1 MVTRRGPPRLE
12 RKRTGPP
19 AWWVGPRQA
28 RAAEGPWAGQ
38 AAPEARAHEARGYH
52 DSLPPPGVAKADL
65 EAPAL
70 RDLARG
76 IKAGPGMAAS
86 CPRGK
91 SEAGLAAYQGRTWEG
106 GPHHLA
112 WPLRAGWFWLGEP
125 PEVSSG
131 RPPCPCHQ
139 GATGSAGSEGGAA
152 HAASPISGGQG
163 SVHECATSWPIRPP
177 SHPPGFAAKEVT
189 SRHTVGLCGPDP

>member
-19 AWWVGPRQA
+19 AWWVGTRRA
-28 RAAEGPWAGQ
+28 RADEGPWAGK
-38 AAPEARAHEARGYH
+38 AAPEARAHEARYGYH
-52 DSLPPPGVAKADL
+52 ASLPPPGVAKADL

-70 RDLARG
+70 RDRARG

-91 SEAGLAAYQGRTWEG
+91 SEAGLAAYQGRPWEG

-112 WPLRAGWFWLGEP
+112 WPLRAGWFLLGETSRGQQWP
-125 PEVSSG
+125 PALPLPPGRDGLSG
-131 RPPCPCHQ
+131 LRR
-139 GATGSAGSEGGAA
+139 EGGCPRSLS
-152 HAASPISGGQG
+152 HIWRPGQ
-163 SVHECATSWPIRPP
+163 RP
-177 SHPPGFAAKEVT
+177 
-189 SRHTVGLCGPDP
+189 